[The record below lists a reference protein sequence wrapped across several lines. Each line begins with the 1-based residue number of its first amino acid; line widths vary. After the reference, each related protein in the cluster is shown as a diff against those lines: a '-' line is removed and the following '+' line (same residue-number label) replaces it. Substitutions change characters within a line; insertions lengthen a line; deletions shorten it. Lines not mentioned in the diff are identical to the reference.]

1 MENTEIISMIDEYIM
16 EPNNIDRRWE
26 AALLQI
32 REILLKDM
40 LSNNC

>member
-1 MENTEIISMIDEYIM
+1 MENAEIISMIDEYIM

-26 AALLQI
+26 IALLQI
-32 REILLKDM
+32 REMLLKDV